1 MGAKQKGVEVIPRGA
16 RGTEINMYATHYY
29 NMRRVVLLM
38 MLLPLVV
45 SCGRES
51 KEEASEQTYAMLEAT
66 SRLHWSWPTAL
77 CRCILPTASGA
88 G

>member
-1 MGAKQKGVEVIPRGA
+1 M
-16 RGTEINMYATHYY
+16 
-29 NMRRVVLLM
+29 LM

-45 SCGRES
+45 SCGKES
-51 KEEASEQTYAMLEAT
+51 KEEAQEQTYAMLEQGPNSVREAT